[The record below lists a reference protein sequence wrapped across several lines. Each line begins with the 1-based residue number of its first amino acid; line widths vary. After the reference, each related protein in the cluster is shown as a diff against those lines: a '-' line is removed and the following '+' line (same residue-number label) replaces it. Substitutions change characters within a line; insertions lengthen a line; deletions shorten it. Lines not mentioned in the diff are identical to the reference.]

1 MLARW
6 PWRRSNPHQLRW
18 TSRWPRVMSL
28 EWTKTS
34 LQCATAG
41 LMLHTW
47 LQEPS
52 FQSGKQPETSG
63 RLWKLESETDLYLS
77 KSYLETKT
85 TRKSKESS
93 TTQPSP
99 NQQPPRSLR
108 SNNPQSW
115 QRLTVLTMNSLIN
128 QSCWNNLYQWC
139 QKIIKKKNMKSLIN
153 VSFFETA
160 PPNDAVLSPWN
171 DRISLQSFENAL
183 PSMPLRGRQKA
194 WGKKTAAASVGKIQ
208 PCKCGY
214 KMITDKNWGWTLDN
228 TNEQSEFTS
237 KYVYLIV
244 EKWRSTKN

>member
-1 MLARW
+1 MGFSYVLPNNLGSYDVESLKSSWIMLARW

-41 LMLHTW
+41 LMLHTR

-63 RLWKLESETDLYLS
+63 RLWKLETDLYLS

-139 QKIIKKKNMKSLIN
+139 QKIIL
-153 VSFFETA
+153 
-160 PPNDAVLSPWN
+160 
-171 DRISLQSFENAL
+171 
-183 PSMPLRGRQKA
+183 
-194 WGKKTAAASVGKIQ
+194 KKT
-208 PCKCGY
+208 
-214 KMITDKNWGWTLDN
+214 
-228 TNEQSEFTS
+228 
-237 KYVYLIV
+237 
-244 EKWRSTKN
+244 